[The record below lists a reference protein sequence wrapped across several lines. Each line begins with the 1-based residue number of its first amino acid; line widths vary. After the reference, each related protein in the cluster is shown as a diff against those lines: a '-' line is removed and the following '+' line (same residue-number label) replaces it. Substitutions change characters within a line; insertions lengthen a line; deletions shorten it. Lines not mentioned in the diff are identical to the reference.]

1 VYVVFSELWPDA
13 RSAAVLVDV
22 DDEPVVDAFVAG
34 VVVLV
39 VAATVMGGS

>member
-1 VYVVFSELWPDA
+1 
-13 RSAAVLVDV
+13 VLVDEA
-22 DDEPVVDAFVAG
+22 DDPVADVAG